1 MTYETLLI
9 GLRGLRVETGSLAC
23 LGCGHEN
30 GCGIHGCAILREA
43 IDTLSGFEW
52 IDPKVELP
60 PEDVVVLVVV
70 DGKPGPNLTLEDAYE
85 FASYS
90 KDEGWILEAYPEWE
104 DAVVKKWMN
113 IPEVQYET

>member
-1 MTYETLLI
+1 MTISKLI
-9 GLRGLRVETGSLAC
+9 QALNGLKVETGSLAC
-23 LGCGHEN
+23 LGCGHEHN
-30 GCGIHGCAILREA
+30 CSTHGCAILREA

-70 DGKPGPNLTLEDAYE
+70 DGKPGPNLTLKDAYE

-90 KDEGWILEAYPEWE
+90 KNEGWILEAYPEWE